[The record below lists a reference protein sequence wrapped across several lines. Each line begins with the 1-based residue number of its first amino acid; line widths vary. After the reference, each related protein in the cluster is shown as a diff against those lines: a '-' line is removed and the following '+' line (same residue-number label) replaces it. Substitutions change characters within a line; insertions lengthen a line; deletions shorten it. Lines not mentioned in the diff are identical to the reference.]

1 MYWLNDQ
8 FIFSEGLV
16 SRVVPGDVTAES
28 IFGRAVFGTI
38 LAIVS
43 FASDVFGLHMLKH
56 ATPVLDS
63 IITHCAPPQE
73 TPVCRYLLQ
82 HLHLYHS

>member
-1 MYWLNDQ
+1 M
-8 FIFSEGLV
+8 
-16 SRVVPGDVTAES
+16 PGDVTAES
-28 IFGRAVFGTI
+28 VFGRAVFSTI

-43 FASDVFGLHMLKH
+43 LASDVLGLHMLKH
-56 ATPVLDS
+56 ATPVLDR